1 MHDIVL
7 VAWRRTG
14 VNDPDSAPGSRP
26 WRLKPPPTWA
36 VGQRRA
42 RRPREEYGCAPRRV
56 VAVATPDSRVRHRC
70 HRCHRRRGRRGRRPL
85 RRGVRPDP
93 PSRHRRPTS
102 ATHVPTLRHP
112 DPHPPPPTSP
122 THRHRRTYP
131 PSPWPRPLSPCC
143 GASRSPDRT
152 SSAPPGCAAVT
163 GPRPIRFSCDAG
175 HATGG
180 GRLPRAFHG
189 SVDCLDGPV
198 EARGELPPPAHR
210 HSSRTPRAATAR
222 PIVRIT
228 GPTA

>member
-56 VAVATPDSRVRHRC
+56 VAAATPDSRVR

-85 RRGVRPDP
+85 RRGVRPDRRAVTDAP
-93 PSRHRRPTS
+93 PS
-102 ATHVPTLRHP
+102 ATHVPTLRH
-112 DPHPPPPTSP
+112 
-122 THRHRRTYP
+122 RRTHP

-198 EARGELPPPAHR
+198 EARGELLPPAHR